1 MNYSNVRQH
10 LEDLEIKT
18 LHPKAAKSLY
28 AKRDIHEEECPVRTK
43 FQRDRD
49 RILHSKAFRRLK
61 HKTQVFLSP
70 EGDHYRTRLTHTLE
84 VAQVSRTIAR
94 ALRLNEDLTEAIVYG
109 HDLGHTPFGHA
120 GEFILKENGSY
131 HHAKHSLR
139 VVEKLENE
147 GKGLNLTEEVRDG
160 ILKHSKG
167 KSPLITEGNMPK
179 TLEGEIVRIADKI
192 AYINHD
198 LEDAIRA
205 GIVSESQIPENIV
218 KVLGKTKSER
228 ISTIVI
234 SVINTTIENDYKHI
248 VMDEKVY
255 NAMYSL
261 RDFLYENVY
270 FAEPVIRELDKAK
283 GIVKALYEYYLKNYH
298 LIPNY
303 EKYLKLWG
311 KYPSSQ
317 AAVDYVAGMTDRYA
331 LKKYSEIFIP
341 KVWAVV

>member
-1 MNYSNVRQH
+1 MNYSNIRQH

-28 AKRDIHEEECPVRTK
+28 AKRDVQEEECPVRTK

-84 VAQVSRTIAR
+84 VAQISRTIAR

-205 GIVSESQIPENIV
+205 GIVSESQIPEDIV

-234 SVINTTIENDYKHI
+234 SVINTTIENEYKHI

-270 FAEPVIRELDKAK
+270 FAEPVIKELDKAK
-283 GIVKALYEYYLKNYH
+283 GIVKALYEYYVENYH
-298 LIPNY
+298 LIPNC

-311 KYPSSQ
+311 EYSPNQ

>member
-1 MNYSNVRQH
+1 MNYSNIRQH
-10 LEDLEIKT
+10 LEDLEIKI

-28 AKRDIHEEECPVRTK
+28 AKRDVQEEECPVRTK

-84 VAQVSRTIAR
+84 VAQISRTIAR

-205 GIVSESQIPENIV
+205 GIVSESQIPEDIV
-218 KVLGKTKSER
+218 KVLGKNKSER

-234 SVINTTIENDYKHI
+234 SVINATIENEYKHI

-270 FAEPVIRELDKAK
+270 FAEPVIKELDKSK
-283 GIVKALYEYYLKNYH
+283 GIVRALYEYYVENYH

-303 EKYLKLWG
+303 EKYLKLSG
-311 KYPSSQ
+311 EYSPSQ